1 MRMII
6 MITKTIETTE
16 QEDNTN
22 KMTFKIMGTKEYK
35 ENKDPTMEMK
45 GEIDIHKIKGKEKI
59 TKQYSQK
66 DLNSISKFKK
76 RKYHK

>member
-22 KMTFKIMGTKEYK
+22 KMTSKIMETKEYK
-35 ENKDPTMEMK
+35 ENRDPTMKMK

-59 TKQYSQK
+59 TKHYIQK
-66 DLNSISKFKK
+66 DLNQITKFKN
-76 RKYHK
+76 RKYH